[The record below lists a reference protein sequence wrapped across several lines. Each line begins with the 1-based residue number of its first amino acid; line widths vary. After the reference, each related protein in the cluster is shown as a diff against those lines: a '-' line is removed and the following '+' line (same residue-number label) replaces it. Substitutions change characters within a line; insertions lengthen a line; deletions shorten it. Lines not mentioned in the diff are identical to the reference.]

1 MIIRKVLIPT
11 DFSNTCIN
19 GTNYALDFCKYY
31 QCDIEVFHVDN
42 GMFEQN
48 VNQQMETIKTLEIYH
63 KKFGFGCDFSV
74 SEGDLIDQ
82 IYKRVQEINPGFLF
96 LATHGKNGFQ
106 RIMGSLAYQLIQKL
120 NVPVWVV
127 QTKRF
132 SKINRF
138 ALPINWQM
146 CEGIS
151 INSIIKIA
159 KFLQSSILIIPR
171 YESKGKELD
180 IIFDFVY
187 RLKKELTQQ
196 KIEFI
201 DIVSKENGGNFA
213 GQVLDYCQ
221 KYSADMIAITNRIY
235 DYPSLEMWNEQFVF
249 NLKQIPVLCLPK

>member
-1 MIIRKVLIPT
+1 MITRKVFIPT
-11 DFSNTCIN
+11 DFSSTCTN
-19 GTNYALDFCKYY
+19 GSHYALDFCKYY

-42 GMFEQN
+42 GTLTER
-48 VNQQMETIKTLEIYH
+48 VNQQLETIRTLQIYQ
-63 KKFGFGCDFSV
+63 KKFGFNCDFSI
-74 SEGDLIDQ
+74 SEGELIDQ
-82 IYKRVQEINPGFLF
+82 IYKRVEETKPGFFF
-96 LATHGKNGFQ
+96 LATHGKVGYQ

-127 QTKRF
+127 QSKRF
-132 SKINRF
+132 IKINRF

-151 INSIIKIA
+151 IEYIIKVA

-171 YESKGKELD
+171 FENKGKEFD

-187 RLKKELTQQ
+187 RLKKELTKQN
-196 KIEFI
+196 IEFI

-213 GQVLDYCQ
+213 GQVLDFCQ
-221 KYSADMIAITNRIY
+221 KYSADMIAVTSKIY